1 MFKSFCFYTARS
13 RWAKESINENNI
25 QNRLAVSK
33 RRNELI
39 ADMFNKVHFVEKWGR
54 GIELILS
61 KEPETTFKEIADMFV
76 AVFKRKGVEMGNL
89 KDTEKVRERLVDGLV
104 ENQKK
109 MLDLMKKDPY
119 ISKKELSLKLGISS
133 TAIDKN
139 IISLK
144 RKGLLQRIGADRG
157 GHWEVVVNL

>member
-1 MFKSFCFYTARS
+1 LTIDEII
-13 RWAKESINENNI
+13 KEN
-25 QNRLAVSK
+25 VSK

-76 AVFKRKGVEMGNL
+76 VVFKRKGVEMGNV
-89 KDTEKVRERLVDGLV
+89 KDTEKVGERLVDELVERLV

-109 MLDLMKKDPY
+109 ILDLMKKDPY
-119 ISKKELSLKLGISS
+119 ISKKELSLKVGISS